1 MKSISLISTF
11 LISLI
16 IFSQNNN
23 QIKQFSF
30 TSEGLNTNEIE
41 VKMKGM
47 DKEDLIEKAKKW
59 IKEKYGNLDVINKQI
74 DTGKE
79 TDEVEKG
86 KKDKKIN
93 FDGFTDNAICFGL
106 NSDYSC
112 FDATYEI
119 ELEFDDDEYIFI
131 IDKLEYEI
139 PGNKKDQ
146 KIKLNKSDFHYKDG
160 DLIGGYEKVPTQ
172 IENLFNNLNK
182 SLFNY
187 LSDFEQETEW

>member
-79 TDEVEKG
+79 TDEVEKA

-93 FDGFTDNAICFGL
+93 FGFF
-106 NSDYSC
+106 
-112 FDATYEI
+112 E
-119 ELEFDDDEYIFI
+119 
-131 IDKLEYEI
+131 
-139 PGNKKDQ
+139 
-146 KIKLNKSDFHYKDG
+146 
-160 DLIGGYEKVPTQ
+160 
-172 IENLFNNLNK
+172 NNLN
-182 SLFNY
+182 
-187 LSDFEQETEW
+187 

>member
-1 MKSISLISTF
+1 MKSFSLISTF

-79 TDEVEKG
+79 TDEVEKA

-112 FDATYEI
+112 FDTTYEI

-139 PGNKKDQ
+139 PGNKKAQ